1 MSDGKS
7 SGYLK
12 FLGKTKL
19 HFISLILSCFYILIW
34 RLLFYVI
41 FKVYV
46 HKIYIY
52 LSAENVIEVSLEE
65 QKGDDDDNGIAHQVR
80 KHLISHLVFYCV

>member
-1 MSDGKS
+1 M
-7 SGYLK
+7 
-12 FLGKTKL
+12 
-19 HFISLILSCFYILIW
+19 
-34 RLLFYVI
+34 LF

-80 KHLISHLVFYCV
+80 KHLISHLVFYCI

>member
-1 MSDGKS
+1 MLF
-7 SGYLK
+7 LK
-12 FLGKTKL
+12 FMFTK
-19 HFISLILSCFYILIW
+19 
-34 RLLFYVI
+34 
-41 FKVYV
+41 
-46 HKIYIY
+46 YIY